1 MVKKMVRLYEIGI
14 YWTCSD
20 LKINQAV
27 SAYSL
32 YNFRF
37 FQKSISK
44 PTFAFAII
52 CLLCALS
59 PTDNKNVATRYSG
72 RELYSENNF
81 EVILIGKDNITNTNI
96 MKILQRIQL
105 ISIFNCLASTKK

>member
-1 MVKKMVRLYEIGI
+1 MVRFYEIGI

-20 LKINQAV
+20 FNQAV

-32 YNFRF
+32 YSFRF

-96 MKILQRIQL
+96 MYIRSPSAIQL
-105 ISIFNCLASTKK
+105 ILIFNCIAIKRK